1 MTMTAWTADELGKIA
16 AADELRIASERGDGT
31 LSSERTIWVVRSDDD
46 LYVRSVRGSSSV
58 WYRGTQV
65 RHEGH
70 IAAGGISRDVTFADP
85 DSGVAEQLDAE
96 YRAKYHRYAANIVD
110 SVLTQQA
117 RSATI
122 RLVPR

>member
-1 MTMTAWTADELGKIA
+1 MTTWTSDELGKIA
-16 AADELRIASERGDGT
+16 GADELRIASERGDGT
-31 LSSERTIWVVRSDDD
+31 LGSARTIWVVRNGDD
-46 LYVRSVRGSSSV
+46 LYVRSVRGPSSV

-70 IAAGGISRDVTFADP
+70 IDAGGVSRDVTFADP
-85 DSGVAEQLDAE
+85 ATGVAEQLDAE

-110 SVLTQQA
+110 SVLTPQA
-117 RSATI
+117 QSATI